1 MPIPLLG
8 QVKSKRSRGLLG
20 LLAAG
25 LVAVPVVYGVQQR
38 GQGKNNVDELTTQ
51 VQLEDVTQRI
61 RGSGKIQPVR
71 TVNLSPKTAGRI
83 QELLVDQGDR
93 VEQGQVVARM
103 DAQDLVA
110 ERNQAAANL
119 AAAQARL
126 ETLQNP
132 TRGEAIAQAQ
142 AGVDRAVGDI
152 ARAQSEV
159 IRAEGEVLRA
169 QGAVGDAES
178 QLGFAGRQLERQ
190 KQLASQGAI
199 SANNLDE
206 FARKEQAARQTLKQ
220 SQAQL
225 AQAQAQVMQAKSQV
239 VQAEAGANSAQ
250 AQRDQQNTSGSSGD
264 IKQAEAQV
272 AAAAAQLQA
281 VENRLADTEVRA
293 PFAGVVTQRYAT
305 MGAFVTPTT
314 QASSATGTG
323 ATSTSIF
330 AIASG
335 LEVLASVPEKDIS
348 QIKQGQ
354 EVEVL
359 VDAYPKDTFTGKVR
373 LISPEAIEEQNVT
386 KFQVRVEL
394 TSGLDKLK
402 SGMNADLNFAGES
415 LKQTLAVPSVAIV
428 TKRGR
433 PGVLVPDKEGK
444 PTFKP
449 VKIGADL
456 DNKTQVLEGLSPGDR
471 FFKELPPGQ
480 KLEDILKSEK
490 EKSGRR

>member
-8 QVKSKRSRGLLG
+8 QVKSKRSWGLLG

-25 LVAVPVVYGVQQR
+25 LVSVPVVYAVQQGGR
-38 GQGKNNVDELTTQ
+38 GKNNLDELTTQ

-103 DAQDLVA
+103 DSQDLTA

-132 TRGEAIAQAQ
+132 TRSEAIDQAQ

-178 QLGFAGRQLERQ
+178 QLGFAGRQFERQ

-199 SANNLDE
+199 SANSLDE

-293 PFAGVVTQRYAT
+293 PFTGVVTQRYAT
-305 MGAFVTPTT
+305 IGAFVTPTT
-314 QASSATGTG
+314 QASSAGG
-323 ATSTSIF
+323 QGAATSII

-348 QIKQGQ
+348 QINQGQ

-359 VDAYPKDTFTGKVR
+359 VDAYPKETFKGKVR

-402 SGMNADLNFAGES
+402 SGMNTDLNFSGES
-415 LKQTLAVPSVAIV
+415 LKQALAVPSVAIV
-428 TKRGR
+428 TKRGK
-433 PGVLVPDKEGK
+433 PGVLIPDKEGK

-490 EKSGRR
+490 EKSDRR